1 MANPTPLKAT
11 PKKCNQMRAHLT
23 KLGRVLSG
31 EYEGKGRG
39 ISKVHVG
46 PRQPCATNGSDVFI
60 SYPIAPTMTDERLN
74 LIYTEAVMA
83 HECAGHLRYTNFNA
97 WKRVTDGVKRGD
109 EDRLLH
115 DFVNIVE
122 DARVNY
128 LLGQDFGGSKKRLDL
143 AQDYMMAQH
152 KKAVVGRVLESHEV
166 PKMAV
171 LAIATETILGVGHF
185 FDNAQI
191 IAMMDDVRPHIADAL
206 ASVDTSEA
214 VKGARNLLS
223 IYRAHFPEDECGGD
237 EYGAS
242 KTPEAEGIFADDMDM
257 DYITEA
263 ANSQKR
269 NKQEAEKVER
279 KRFKKVAEEVPTS
292 DNVEGDGDGAGD
304 GDGDGESDCDADAD
318 GSGGMGDQAG
328 DGDADGDIDG
338 DGGLDG
344 EGDGDGD
351 GADAGDTESGGSGMA
366 DGDGEGEQEGGDGE
380 GQAASKENDALKGLE
395 KGEATV
401 FGDNHDDGHMAGGEG
416 SAEAQFGGTDF
427 AVNMLAEAAD
437 LLDDFEDMEF
447 DEEGELIE
455 NEYKWSDTYGLTSD
469 GNHAIIT
476 QVNEEWRHGLY
487 PLDKYLE
494 VANAN
499 KTGIKKLGREIERI
513 IKGAD
518 SRFSTHHKKGKL
530 DTRRLWAVKTSERL
544 FQKPKEHEAFNLR
557 CVVLIDASGSMSGN
571 RARMA
576 GQAAVTLC
584 EALEQV
590 GADYEVVDF
599 NSSNGGVDGY
609 EDGATYINVRKA
621 ANKALDSRAKRQV
634 VTPYAGS
641 QNSDGFAV
649 KWAANRTKQIGKD
662 GAKRLVFIISD
673 GAPAGPAPSGMGAG
687 DHLTTVLSELEQDDV
702 LLFSVGICG
711 MNTSRWYG
719 NHGHASVSD
728 VSTLAQDIIMPFKI
742 AIKRLIKKGNKKVR
756 A

>member
-1 MANPTPLKAT
+1 MANQNPLKAT
-11 PKKCNQMRAHLT
+11 PLKCNQMKAHLT

-31 EYEGKGRG
+31 EYDGKGRK

-46 PRQPCATNGSDVFI
+46 PSQPCATNGSDVFI
-60 SYPIAPTMTDERLN
+60 SYPIAPTMSDERLN
-74 LIYTEAVMA
+74 LLYTEAVMA

-97 WKRVTDGVKRGD
+97 WKRITDGVKRGD

-152 KKAVVGRVLESHEV
+152 KKAVTGRVLADHEV

-185 FDNAQI
+185 FDNDKI
-191 IAMMDDVRPHIADAL
+191 RTMMDEVRPHISDAV

-214 VKGARNLLS
+214 VKGARTLLE
-223 IYRAHFPEDECGGD
+223 IYRTHFPEDECGGD

-269 NKQEAEKVER
+269 NKQEAEKVQR
-279 KRFKKVAEEVPTS
+279 KRFKKIAEKMPTS
-292 DNVEGDGDGAGD
+292 DSVEDADGDGAGEGESDADADADGQGDEGNEAGDGDAQGDNDGDSFAVDGEGQGEDIGDAESGSGSTGD
-304 GDGDGESDCDADAD
+304 GDGDGD
-318 GSGGMGDQAG
+318 DQGG
-328 DGDADGDIDG
+328 DGDAQ
-338 DGGLDG
+338 
-344 EGDGDGD
+344 
-351 GADAGDTESGGSGMA
+351 S
-366 DGDGEGEQEGGDGE
+366 
-380 GQAASKENDALKGLE
+380 ASKENEALENLE

-401 FGDNHDDGHMAGGEG
+401 FGDNPDDGHMAGGEG

-427 AVNMLAEAAD
+427 AENMLAEAAD
-437 LLDDFEDMEF
+437 MLDDFEDMEF
-447 DEEGELIE
+447 DDEGNLVE
-455 NEYKWSDTYGLTSD
+455 NEYKWSDAYGKTED
-469 GNHAIIT
+469 HGHQIIT
-476 QVNEEWRHGLY
+476 QVNKAWREGLY
-487 PLDKYLE
+487 PLEKYNS
-494 VANAN
+494 VASAN
-499 KTGIKKLGREIERI
+499 KAGIKKLGREIERL

-518 SRFSTHHKKGKL
+518 SRFSTHHKRGKL

-544 FQKPKEHEAFNLR
+544 FQKPKEHEAFHLR

-599 NSSNGGVDGY
+599 NSSNGAVDGY
-609 EDGATYINVRKA
+609 EHGATYINVRKA
-621 ANKALDSRAKRQV
+621 ANKALDTRAKRQV

-641 QNSDGFAV
+641 QNSDGYAV

-687 DHLTTVLSELEQDDV
+687 DHLKHVLADLEHDDC

-719 NHGHASVSD
+719 NHGHASVGE
-728 VSTLAQDIIMPFKI
+728 VSTLAKDIIMPFKV
-742 AIKRLIKKGNKKVR
+742 AIKRLLNKGHRRPPTEVF
-756 A
+756 

>member
-1 MANPTPLKAT
+1 MANQTPLRYS
-11 PKKCNQMRAHLT
+11 PQVGNQYRAHLT

-31 EYEGKGRG
+31 EYEGKGRN
-39 ISKVHVG
+39 IKSVKVG
-46 PRQPCATNGSDVFI
+46 PTQPCATNGEDVFI
-60 SYPIAPTMTDERLN
+60 SYPIAPTVADPRLN
-74 LIYTEAVMA
+74 LIMTEAVMA

-128 LLGQDFGGSKKRLDL
+128 LLGQDFAGSKKRLDF

-152 KKAVVGRVLESHEV
+152 KASVAGRVLESHEV

-185 FDNAQI
+185 FNNDKI
-191 IAMMDDVRPHIADAL
+191 INMMNDIRPHIKGAV

-223 IYRAHFPEDECGGD
+223 IYRSHFPEDECGGD
-237 EYGAS
+237 EYGAN

-269 NKQEAEKVER
+269 NKKEAEKVER
-279 KRFKKVAEEVPTS
+279 KRFKKVADALPTS
-292 DNVEGDGDGAGD
+292 DNVEDADGDGAGD
-304 GDGDGESDCDADAD
+304 GDSDADADAD
-318 GSGGMGDQAG
+318 GDGGMGDQAG

-344 EGDGDGD
+344 AGEGD
-351 GADAGDTESGGSGMA
+351 ADAGDTESGASGTGEG
-366 DGDGEGEQEGGDGE
+366 DGDGEQEGGDGA

-416 SAEAQFGGTDF
+416 SAEAIFGGTDF

-437 LLDDFEDMEF
+437 MLEDFEDMEF
-447 DEEGELIE
+447 DDEGELIE
-455 NEYKWSDTYGLTSD
+455 NEYKWSEVYGTSND

-476 QVNEEWRHGLY
+476 QVNKEWRHGLY
-487 PLDKYLE
+487 PLSAYQE
-494 VANAN
+494 VANRN
-499 KTGIKKLGREIERI
+499 KQGIKKLGREIERL

-621 ANKALDSRAKRQV
+621 ANEALTTTNKRQI

-649 KWAANRTKQIGKD
+649 KWAAKRTKQIGDD

-673 GAPAGPAPSGMGAG
+673 GAPAGPAPSGIGAG
-687 DHLTTVLSELEQDDV
+687 QHLIDVLHDLEKDDV

-711 MNTSRWYG
+711 MNTSRYYG

-728 VSTLAQDIIMPFKI
+728 VTSLAQDIIMPFKV
-742 AIKRLIKKGNKKVR
+742 AIKRLLKQGRKKVR